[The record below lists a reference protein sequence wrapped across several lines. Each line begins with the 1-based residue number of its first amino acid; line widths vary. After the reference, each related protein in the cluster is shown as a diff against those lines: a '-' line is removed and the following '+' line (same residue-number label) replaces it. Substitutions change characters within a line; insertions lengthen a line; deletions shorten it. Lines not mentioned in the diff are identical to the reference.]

1 MVLWLGISIISV
13 IEMIGFICVVF
24 MFFCCGKHLVVEPTE
39 DEMMKDK
46 RIRDIAELEAE
57 INEHDKAY
65 RRIKDVK
72 DLKWADRKGS
82 LGTV

>member
-46 RIRDIAELEAE
+46 RYRGAGSRDQRTRQGVQEDQGCERLE
-57 INEHDKAY
+57 
-65 RRIKDVK
+65 V
-72 DLKWADRKGS
+72 G
-82 LGTV
+82 G